1 MTKSTRL
8 CSDLKEGEKFQI
20 AGINMIFSY
29 FVANRHPL
37 FTHEINGQTY
47 GYYRTSWNKSTP
59 VNQIK

>member
-8 CSDLKEGEKFQI
+8 CSDLKEGEKFLI
-20 AGINMIFSY
+20 GAILMEFSY
-29 FVANRHPL
+29 FVGNRHPL